1 MVGFFPTPY
10 PDELLYSVLARY
22 YLWSPNISPKV
33 ALKELFGKTTMIA
46 TFDLP
51 SHIESLLE
59 NLTPG
64 SKHTSESFTQ
74 QNTLFPFYAPFLPLE
89 RSKMVYDSMQK
100 HCSGD
105 IHTRTGI
112 TASSVPQIKFFR
124 FCQNCLQE
132 DIEIYGEPYWHRVHQ
147 IAGVLICPIHQIL
160 LQNSIIKIQNENRHE
175 FYAADVDNCIFKPY
189 LVEYDKVTLTK
200 LLEIAKDTEE
210 VLNSALPSKSGEW
223 FRRKYTS
230 LLIEKGLAT
239 ASGRIYQKEFIN
251 EFINYYGRVFL
262 QLVHSEID
270 IDNENNW
277 LSSIVRKHRKVFHPL
292 RHLLLIR
299 FLEQSISE
307 FFESENK
314 EQNQFGEG
322 SWTCFNGA
330 ANHYLQKAIK
340 TVSVSYSHDIK
351 KIIGTFSCDCGF
363 VYSTSDTDVPHSQK
377 LSYGK
382 IKSFGKMW
390 ERKLKKLLIDEKVSL
405 REAGRQLKVDTK
417 TVILHAKQLGIIKE
431 NKATDNTSTIDS
443 SEIFRNK
450 RKEYRSIWTQEKRKH
465 RSSSRKELRKINPKI
480 YIWLYRNDS
489 KWLES
494 NSPPKKQ
501 IVSDKQIVDWANRDN
516 QIYSQSQLIIQQ
528 LSNQI
533 PLVRITNGIVS
544 NKLGLRSMIQK
555 HLDKLPKTKAL
566 LEKSTESVEQFQLRR
581 IRWAISKLFAE
592 NNMIR
597 NWEVVRL
604 AGLGKITAQK
614 FDEIITAE
622 IEFFYRQNLQKKVV

>member
-22 YLWSPNISPKV
+22 YLWSSNISPKV
-33 ALKELFGKTTMIA
+33 ALKELFGKTTVVA

-89 RSKMVYDSMQK
+89 RGKIVYDSMQK
-100 HCSGD
+100 HYSGD

-147 IAGVLICPIHQIL
+147 IAGVLICPTHQIL
-160 LQNSIIKIQNENRHE
+160 LQNSSIKIQNENRHE
-175 FYAADVDNCIFKPY
+175 FYPADVENCIFKPY
-189 LVEYDKVTLTK
+189 LVEYDKVTLTG
-200 LLEIAKDTEE
+200 LLGIAKDTEE
-210 VLNSALPSKSGEW
+210 ILNSALPSKSGEW

-251 EFINYYGRVFL
+251 EFISYYGQSFL
-262 QLVHSEID
+262 RLVHSEID
-270 IDNENNW
+270 INNENNW

-299 FLEQSISE
+299 FLEQNISE

-314 EQNQFGEG
+314 EQNPFGEG

-330 ANHYLQKAIK
+330 AKHYLQKTIK
-340 TVSVSYSHDIK
+340 TVAVSYSHDIK
-351 KIIGTFSCDCGF
+351 KLIGTFSCGCGF
-363 VYSTSDTDVPHSQK
+363 IYSTSDSNAPHSQK

-382 IKSFGKMW
+382 IKAFGKVW

-417 TVILHAKQLGIIKE
+417 TVILHAKKLGLIQE
-431 NKATDNTSTIDS
+431 NKATENTSNINPP
-443 SEIFRNK
+443 ELFRLK
-450 RKEYRSIWTQEKRKH
+450 LKEYRSIWKQEQKKNH
-465 RSSSRKELRKINPKI
+465 SLSKTELRKINPKI

-489 KWLES
+489 KWLEL

-501 IVSDKQIVDWANRDN
+501 IVSDRQIVDWVNRDDL
-516 QIYSQSQLIIQQ
+516 IYSFK
-528 LSNQI
+528 
-533 PLVRITNGIVS
+533 PT
-544 NKLGLRSMIQK
+544 
-555 HLDKLPKTKAL
+555 
-566 LEKSTESVEQFQLRR
+566 
-581 IRWAISKLFAE
+581 
-592 NNMIR
+592 
-597 NWEVVRL
+597 
-604 AGLGKITAQK
+604 TA
-614 FDEIITAE
+614 
-622 IEFFYRQNLQKKVV
+622 R

>member
-33 ALKELFGKTTMIA
+33 ALKELFGKTTVVA

-51 SHIESLLE
+51 SHIENLLE

-64 SKHTSESFTQ
+64 SKHTSKSFTQ
-74 QNTLFPFYAPFLPLE
+74 QNTLFPFYAPFLPRE
-89 RSKMVYDSMQK
+89 RGKIVYGSMRK
-100 HCSGD
+100 HYSGD

-132 DIEIYGEPYWHRVHQ
+132 DIESYGEPYWHRVHQ
-147 IAGVLICPIHQIL
+147 IAGVLICPTHQTL
-160 LQNSIIKIQNENRHE
+160 LQNSSIKIQNENRHE

-189 LVEYDKVTLTK
+189 LVEYDKVTMTG
-200 LLEIAKDTEE
+200 LLDIAKDTEE
-210 VLNSALPSKSGEW
+210 ILNSALPSKSGKW

-239 ASGRIYQKEFIN
+239 ASGRIHQKEFIN
-251 EFINYYGRVFL
+251 EFINYYGRSFL
-262 QLVHSEID
+262 QLVHSDID

-307 FFESENK
+307 FFENENK
-314 EQNQFGEG
+314 EQNPFGEG

-330 ANHYLQKAIK
+330 ANHYLQKTIK
-340 TVSVSYSHDIK
+340 SVSVSYSHDIK
-351 KIIGTFSCDCGF
+351 KLVGTFSCDCGF

-390 ERKLKKLLIDEKVSL
+390 ERKLKKLLIDKKVSL
-405 REAGRQLKVDTK
+405 REASRQLKVDTK
-417 TVILHAKQLGIIKE
+417 TVILHAKKLGFIPE
-431 NKATDNTSTIDS
+431 NKATENTSNIDS
-443 SEIFRNK
+443 LQLFRFK
-450 RKEYRSIWTQEKRKH
+450 RKEYRSLWIKEKRKH
-465 RSSSRKELRKINPKI
+465 QSFSKTELRKINSKI

-501 IVSDKQIVDWANRDN
+501 IVSDKQIVDWANRDDL
-516 QIYSQSQLIIQQ
+516 IYSQSQLIIQQ
-528 LSNQI
+528 LSNQL
-533 PLVRITNGIVS
+533 PLVRITNGIIA
-544 NKLGLRSMIQK
+544 NKLGLRSLLQK
-555 HLDKLPKTKAL
+555 YLDKLPKTKAL

-592 NNMIR
+592 KNMIR

-614 FDEIITAE
+614 FDKIITAE
-622 IEFFYRQNLQKKVV
+622 IEFFYRQNLQKKVG